1 MSYLM
6 RSDEEVQRL
15 KAQASVSSYADR
27 LRLTG
32 LGPGQV
38 ALDAGCGPGVITAEM
53 LDLVG
58 PGGRVVAIEPIAEH
72 LAAARALLAGRP
84 NVELHQGALPDT
96 KLPSDTFDYVWCQYV
111 FEYLAEPRPALEEL
125 VRVARPG
132 GKLVVADIDGVGLWN
147 WPFPEDLQQ
156 ESQKLLQALR
166 DARFD
171 LHAGRKMFHLFRKVG
186 LADIQVHLSPF
197 YVAAGPVDSRLHEDW
212 VIRFRTL
219 RPLAERAF
227 GGAEPY
233 DVFCRR
239 FLALL
244 DDPDTLKY
252 AMVLTTEGVK
262 R

>member
-1 MSYLM
+1 MTYLM
-6 RSDEEVQRL
+6 QSDEEVRRL
-15 KAQASVSSYADR
+15 KAQASASSYADR

-38 ALDAGCGPGVITAEM
+38 ALDAGCGPGIITAEM
-53 LDLVG
+53 LEVVG
-58 PGGRVVAIEPIAEH
+58 PTGRVVAMEPLAAH
-72 LAAARALLAGRP
+72 LEAARALLAGRP
-84 NVELHQGALPDT
+84 NVELLQGALPDT
-96 KLPSDTFDYVWCQYV
+96 KLPSNHFDYVWCQYV
-111 FEYLAEPRPALEEL
+111 FEYLHEPMPALEEL

-132 GKLVVADIDGVGLWN
+132 GRVVVADIDGIGLWN
-147 WPFPEDLQQ
+147 WPFPEDLEQ

-166 DARFD
+166 EARFD
-171 LHAGRKMFHLFRKVG
+171 LHAGRKLFHLFRRVG
-186 LADIQVHLSPF
+186 LADVRVHVSPF
-197 YVAAGPVDSRLHEDW
+197 YVAAGPVDARLHEDW

-219 RPLAERAF
+219 RPLAERHF

-233 DVFCRR
+233 DTFCRR

>member
-1 MSYLM
+1 MTYFM
-6 RSDEEVQRL
+6 QSDEEVRRL
-15 KAQASVSSYADR
+15 KAQASASSSVDR

-38 ALDAGCGPGVITAEM
+38 ALDAGCGPGVITAQM
-53 LDLVG
+53 LDVVG
-58 PGGRVVAIEPIAEH
+58 PEGRVVGLEPLPDH

-84 NVELHQGALPDT
+84 NVELRQGALPAT
-96 KLPSDTFDYVWCQYV
+96 QLPADTFDYVWSQYV

-132 GKLVVADIDGVGLWN
+132 GKVVVADIDGVGLWN
-147 WPFPEDLQQ
+147 WPYPEDLEQ
-156 ESQKLLQALR
+156 ESQKLLKALR

-171 LHAGRKMFHLFRKVG
+171 VHAGRKMFHHFKKVG
-186 LADIQVHLSPF
+186 LQDVRVHVSPF
-197 YVAAGPVDSRLHEDW
+197 YVAAGPVDARLHEDW

-227 GGAEPY
+227 GGAGPY
-233 DVFCRR
+233 DAFCQR

-244 DDPDTLKY
+244 DDADTLKY

>member
-1 MSYLM
+1 MTYLM
-6 RSDEEVQRL
+6 ESDEEVRRL
-15 KAQASVSSYADR
+15 KAQARSSSSADR

-32 LGPGQV
+32 LRPGDV
-38 ALDAGCGPGVITAEM
+38 ALDVGCGPGVVTAEL
-53 LDLVG
+53 LDVVG
-58 PGGRVVAIEPIAEH
+58 DGGRVVALEPLAAH
-72 LAAARALLAGRP
+72 LDAARALLEGRT
-84 NVELHQGALPDT
+84 NVELLQGALPDT
-96 KLPSDTFDYVWCQYV
+96 KLPSDSFDYVWSQYV
-111 FEYLAEPRPALEEL
+111 FEYLADPLLSLREL

-132 GKLVVADIDGVGLWN
+132 GRVVVADIDGVGLWN

-171 LHAGRKMFHLFRKVG
+171 LHAGRKLFHLFRQVG
-186 LADIQVHLSPF
+186 LADVRVHVSPL
-197 YVAAGPVDSRLHEDW
+197 YVAAGPVDARLHEDW

-227 GGAEPY
+227 GGAAPY
-233 DVFCRR
+233 DTFCQR

-244 DDPDTLKY
+244 DDADTLKY